1 MWLLTS
7 MSWTISRAILSTH
20 THTHTHTHCLCLL
33 ADIIVLLNTHD
44 VPALSLSPQLPL
56 CLSEVHLGP
65 LVHKNELYFHWEEG
79 WNLLTPL
86 LLHFSSGYSVRS
98 SCKLVW
104 QAFQREA
111 AHTVRENSG
120 SRGLSRVKMPPFHYP
135 CDMEC
140 QFRHECTNISI
151 ITAFYEKI
159 STVSICWLSLHY
171 SAVWDH

>member
-1 MWLLTS
+1 

-20 THTHTHTHCLCLL
+20 THTHTHTHHTHTHTHHTHTHCLCLL

-86 LLHFSSGYSVRS
+86 LLHFSSGYSVLS

-104 QAFQREA
+104 QAFQCEA

-120 SRGLSRVKMPPFHYP
+120 SRGLLRVKMPPFHYP
-135 CDMEC
+135 ATWSVSLD
-140 QFRHECTNISI
+140 TNVL
-151 ITAFYEKI
+151 TLA
-159 STVSICWLSLHY
+159 
-171 SAVWDH
+171 